1 MRLNAGTHAI
11 KVAARALPCRDLN
24 RLMSVMTGDVKD
36 GPAATATLDA
46 LRVPYHRVLRVT
58 PATVGNPERHRFPLP
73 KGHGPMAHCTALV
86 ADGFFEGALPS
97 GFGGY
102 DSPL

>member
-1 MRLNAGTHAI
+1 MTI
-11 KVAARALPCRDLN
+11 KTATPALPRRDLN
-24 RLMSVMTGDVKD
+24 RLMSLTTGDEKD
-36 GPAATATLDA
+36 GPAATSTVDA

-58 PATVGNPERHRFPLP
+58 PATVGNPERHRLPLS
-73 KGHGPMAHCTALV
+73 KGHGPMVHCTVLV
-86 ADGFFEGALPS
+86 ADAFFEEVLLS